1 MKITKSQLKE
11 IIKEELEAV
20 LSEDELE
27 EVNLAA
33 LNLLRRMQV
42 KRQKGP
48 GASSVDTHK
57 RAIDAKEK
65 TQAQRDKER
74 KDKEERERKDYDRRW
89 RASLS
94 PEDLAAEE
102 EAEAFRQSMME
113 EELGESLEDRINPD
127 LDDLEQAGF
136 RPDPEEVGRMLAK
149 KFPDLADGRVTQKIG
164 KNDLMVFIAD
174 EYDTSEQTAMQ
185 VVEEMIEE
193 GIIGMMY
200 PGFVNI
206 ITADLDEVNES
217 IEKMVR
223 EEMMNVILEKDDR
236 CTRIAKSKY
245 DVWPSA
251 YASGAVVQCRRGK
264 IWKDLKEE
272 DVKAIEPQIRKVLK
286 DEGGA
291 AGLDAIVKAVD
302 ADESEVKAT
311 LKTMVDVGL
320 HKNGDYILDDS
331 AEVDIEKK

>member
-1 MKITKSQLKE
+1 MKITRSQLKQ
-11 IIKEELEAV
+11 IIK
-20 LSEDELE
+20 
-27 EVNLAA
+27 
-33 LNLLRRMQV
+33 
-42 KRQKGP
+42 
-48 GASSVDTHK
+48 
-57 RAIDAKEK
+57 
-65 TQAQRDKER
+65 
-74 KDKEERERKDYDRRW
+74 
-89 RASLS
+89 
-94 PEDLAAEE
+94 
-102 EAEAFRQSMME
+102 

-149 KFPDLADGRVTQKIG
+149 KFPDLAAGRVTQKIG
-164 KNDLMVFIAD
+164 KNDLMVFIAE

-206 ITADLDEVNES
+206 ITADFDEVNEGS
-217 IEKMVR
+217 DRTQKLEDIVMKGAMADRKDAAFKSALQKLTKMLKTGEYKKKQMDALKNRIRDAKRNKKRVNELKRVIR
-223 EEMMNVILEKDDR
+223 EELEAVIDEKKKKKK
-236 CTRIAKSKY
+236 AKKKDACYHKVKARY

-251 YASGAVVQCRRGK
+251 YASGALVKCRKVGAANWGK
-264 IWKDLKEE
+264 STTKEE
-272 DVKAIEPQIRKVLK
+272 LELQEGDDALEPQIRKVLK

-302 ADESEVKAT
+302 ADKAEVKAT
-311 LKTMVDVGL
+311 LKAMVDVGL
-320 HKNGDYILDDS
+320 HKNGDYILGDE